1 MRLADDLLSEVLKLS
16 PIAFERFVLDLM
28 AKMGYGA
35 FDSASQMT
43 PISGDEGIDG
53 IIMEDKLGFDLIY
66 VQPNV
71 MPKIN
76 PLADQIFKHS

>member
-66 VQPNV
+66 VQALSLIHISEPTR
-71 MPKIN
+71 
-76 PLADQIFKHS
+76 H